1 MTSTLTAVASHER
14 MDDLS
19 RAARRRTR
27 GPVEARDANVR
38 RPSTPTGQRPVAL
51 RVANGEDA
59 SALRTLAE
67 LDEAPE
73 LDGEVLLASLD
84 GEPVAAISLRDGR
97 VLSNPF
103 VATTDAVAL
112 LRLRARHLSGGITRR
127 RGWRRL
133 RPRFA

>member
-1 MTSTLTAVASHER
+1 MTSTLTAIASRER

-27 GPVEARDANVR
+27 GSVEARDANVR
-38 RPSTPTGQRPVAL
+38 RPRTPTGQPPVAL
-51 RVANGEDA
+51 RIANAEDA

-84 GEPVAAISLRDGR
+84 AEPVAAMSLRDGR
-97 VLSNPF
+97 VVSNPF
-103 VATTDAVAL
+103 VATSDAVAL
-112 LRLRARHLSGGITRR
+112 LRLRARHLSGAITRP